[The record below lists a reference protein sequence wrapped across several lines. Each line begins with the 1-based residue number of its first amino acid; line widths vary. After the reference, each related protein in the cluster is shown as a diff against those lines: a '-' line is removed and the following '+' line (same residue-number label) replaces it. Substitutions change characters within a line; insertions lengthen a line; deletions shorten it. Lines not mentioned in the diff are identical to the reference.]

1 MKLKN
6 NYQRIYFAAAYFL
19 LLCLSACYES
29 RFPLD
34 PTPQAPI
41 DTSLLAS
48 WRCLPA
54 DPDTD
59 STAATLTI
67 NMAREGV
74 YTSVFQADDE
84 QPETYETHTSLVK
97 GQPLLN
103 IRDGGEPATWVFG
116 RYLLLLPNVLQIQI
130 VDADG
135 LEGMYETPAD
145 LRQALEQ
152 QLDNP
157 KLFSDLMTCVRIKN
171 EA

>member
-1 MKLKN
+1 
-6 NYQRIYFAAAYFL
+6 
-19 LLCLSACYES
+19 
-29 RFPLD
+29 
-34 PTPQAPI
+34 
-41 DTSLLAS
+41 
-48 WRCLPA
+48 
-54 DPDTD
+54 
-59 STAATLTI
+59 
-67 NMAREGV
+67 MAREGV

-152 QLDNP
+152 QLDNL